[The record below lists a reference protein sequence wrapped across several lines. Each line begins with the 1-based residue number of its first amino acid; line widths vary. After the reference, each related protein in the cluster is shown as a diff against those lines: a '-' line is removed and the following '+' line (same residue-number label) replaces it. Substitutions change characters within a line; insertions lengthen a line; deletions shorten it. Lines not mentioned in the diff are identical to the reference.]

1 MKKIARHFWRKVKRF
16 HCFLVGTVLASI
28 FFRVMRIE
36 KKGLKPVMKLDSL
49 ISKASQDERKTVAV
63 AAAEDSEV
71 LEAVAEA
78 ARINLADFLLYGNE
92 EEIDKII
99 ASEHPELK
107 GHTGIKI
114 ISAPNN
120 NSAAEMAVKAVKANE
135 ANVLMKGNLPTASI
149 LKAVLNKEYGLR
161 TGAVLS
167 HVAVFEIP
175 GYDRF
180 TIVTDAAMNIAPDL
194 EQKAQIV
201 INAVQ
206 IAHSIGINMP
216 KVAPLAAV
224 EVVNPAMQATL
235 DAAALTVMNNRGQIS
250 GCKIDGPLALD
261 NAVSQLAAE
270 HKGIQSEVAGK
281 ADILLVPAI
290 EVGNVL
296 YKSLIYFANA
306 KVGAVIAGAKAPI
319 VLTSRADTAES
330 KLYSLA
336 LALCSA
342 AK

>member
-1 MKKIARHFWRKVKRF
+1 
-16 HCFLVGTVLASI
+16 
-28 FFRVMRIE
+28 
-36 KKGLKPVMKLDSL
+36 MKLDSL
-49 ISKASQDERKTVAV
+49 ISMASRNGRKTVAV
-63 AAAEDSEV
+63 AAAEDTEV

-78 ARINLADFLLYGNE
+78 VNQELADFLLYGNE
-92 EEIDKII
+92 EEIERMI
-99 ASEHPELK
+99 ATKHPELTGRK
-107 GHTGIKI
+107 GIKI

-120 NSAAEMAVKAVKANE
+120 NTAAEMAVKAVKANE
-135 ANVLMKGNLPTASI
+135 ANVVMKGNIPTAVI

-167 HVAVFEIP
+167 HVAVFEVP

-194 EQKAQIV
+194 EQKAQI
-201 INAVQ
+201 IKNAVKV
-206 IAHSIGINMP
+206 AHSIGIDLP

-224 EVVNPAMQATL
+224 EVVNPAMQATV
-235 DAAALTVMNNRGQIS
+235 DAASLTMMNKRGQIL
-250 GCKIDGPLALD
+250 GCIVDGPLALD

-270 HKGIQSEVAGK
+270 HKGIKSDVAGK

-342 AK
+342 SK